1 MDVRRLRI
9 GEWAMAVSGLA
20 LVVSLFLT
28 WYHVGVAGASPDSL
42 SGWSAFSVTDVLLAL
57 VGLTALGTVVVVARS
72 PTAAPGIAYEAL
84 VLLVSLVALV
94 LGVVRLLDPPGAYL
108 DARGGAWL
116 GVVALLALVAS
127 CLVAMRDERLSPDER
142 PTDTTGVPI
151 PARVEVETLPAPRP

>member
-9 GEWAMAVSGLA
+9 GEWAMVVSGLA
-20 LVVSLFLT
+20 LVVSLFLS
-28 WYHVGVAGASPDSL
+28 WYHVDVAGASPDSL
-42 SGWSAFSVTDVLLAL
+42 TGWAAFSVTDILLAL
-57 VGLTALGTVVVVARS
+57 LGLAAVATAVVVSRS
-72 PTAAPGIAYEAL
+72 STAAPGIAYESL
-84 VLLVSLVALV
+84 VLLVALVGLV
-94 LGVVRLLDPPGAYL
+94 LGLVRLLDPPGRYL

-116 GVVALLALVAS
+116 GVLALLALVGS

>member
-9 GEWAMAVSGLA
+9 GEWAMVASGLA
-20 LVVSLFLT
+20 LVVSLFLS

-42 SGWSAFSVTDVLLAL
+42 SGWSAFSVTDVLFLLLGLAAMA
-57 VGLTALGTVVVVARS
+57 TAVIVARE

-84 VLLVSLVALV
+84 VLLAALVGLV
-94 LGVVRLLDPPGAYL
+94 LGLVRLLDPPGPYL

-116 GVVALLALVAS
+116 GVVSLIALVGS

>member
-9 GEWAMAVSGLA
+9 GEGAMVVSALA
-20 LVVSLFLT
+20 LILSLFLT

-42 SGWSAFSVTDVLLAL
+42 SGWAAFSITDVLVLL
-57 VGLTALGTVVVVARS
+57 LGLTAMAAAVVVARS

-84 VLLVSLVALV
+84 VLLGSLVGLV
-94 LGVVRLLDPPGAYL
+94 LGLVRLIDPPGPYL
-108 DARGGAWL
+108 AARGGAWL
-116 GVVALLALVAS
+116 GVLALVGLVAS